1 MRLAV
6 AATSSVAQPTLEAL
20 LKGSHSLVR
29 IFTTSDKPSGRG
41 QHLSQS
47 DVATWAQAHSVDCVK
62 VAQSNQM
69 ADQLSDIDCVVT
81 IAFGI
86 LLPQEILDLPK
97 YGFINLHFSLLP
109 AWRGAAPV
117 QRAIENGDEH
127 LGVTVFKLD
136 SGMDTGP
143 VYTSASFPRDPNIR
157 SAEALDFLSEKGVQ
171 LILEALEKIE
181 AGVTPVPQNSE
192 GATRAKKLSKQ
203 EAEIQWSSSTQRI
216 HQKISAFYPNPI
228 AFTHFRESVLKVSM
242 SSIPQE
248 PIEIPALAVG
258 EIFADKK
265 RVLVGTLDGNIEL
278 VKVIPQG
285 KSEMSATDWAR
296 GARLVQGEIC
306 G

>member
-6 AATSSVAQPTLEAL
+6 AATSSVAQPTLDAL
-20 LKGSHSLVR
+20 LNESHSLVR

-41 QHLSQS
+41 QHLTQS
-47 DVATWAQAHSVDCVK
+47 DVATWAQAHSVECVK
-62 VAQSNQM
+62 VSHASQM

-97 YGFINLHFSLLP
+97 HGFINLHFSLLP

-117 QRAIENGDEH
+117 QRAIENGDEK
-127 LGVTVFKLD
+127 LGITVFKLD

-143 VYTSASFPRDPNIR
+143 VYTSASFPRDPNFR

-171 LILEALEKIE
+171 LISEALEKIE
-181 AGVTPVPQNSE
+181 AGVTPVPQSSE

-216 HQKISAFYPNPI
+216 HQMISAFYPNPI
-228 AFTHFRESVLKVSM
+228 AFTHFRESVLKISM
-242 SSIPQE
+242 SSIPRGLA
-248 PIEIPALAVG
+248 EIPPLAVG

-265 RVLVGTLDGNIEL
+265 RVLVGTHDGFIEL